1 MKDSSGK
8 LVRQDWSERPRGDDG
23 KFIGKSEAELRSVWE
38 REGGV
43 SFVVQRVLATE
54 QNILSLSD
62 DPSALQT
69 AISEL
74 PKDIALKAADVFRL
88 SPPGFNR
95 EDTRI
100 GQFLDSL
107 SESEFQSLKSW
118 WDKLSRGDQDAI
130 LAGVTRS

>member
-1 MKDSSGK
+1 VPAKSDGK
-8 LVRQDWSERPRGDDG
+8 LIRQDWSERPRGHDG

-38 REGGV
+38 REGGISAV
-43 SFVVQRVLATE
+43 AQRVLATE

-62 DPSALQT
+62 DPAALQT
-69 AISEL
+69 SINEL

-95 EDTRI
+95 EDRRI
-100 GQFLDSL
+100 EQFLDSL
-107 SESEFQSLKSW
+107 SESEFQFLKTW

-130 LAGVTRS
+130 LAGISG

>member
-1 MKDSSGK
+1 M
-8 LVRQDWSERPRGDDG
+8 
-23 KFIGKSEAELRSVWE
+23 RSVWE